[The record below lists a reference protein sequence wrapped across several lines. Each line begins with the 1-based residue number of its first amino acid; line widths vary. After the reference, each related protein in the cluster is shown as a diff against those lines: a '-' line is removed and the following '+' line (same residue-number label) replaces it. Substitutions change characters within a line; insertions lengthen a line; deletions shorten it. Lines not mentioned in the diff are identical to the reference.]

1 MTPSNTRQRAD
12 SLDITDLQSHQV
24 EDIQL
29 ELTAGSASAVD
40 ARPHIGSLTSRGRPI
55 KVTAYR
61 LMVSVAIFGFGLAK
75 YLLTGEGKAV
85 DANVL
90 DFVVAVP
97 MALLCVESQPRVK

>member
-1 MTPSNTRQRAD
+1 MTSRNTQQRAD
-12 SLDITDLQSHQV
+12 SLDITDVPSHQV
-24 EDIQL
+24 GDIEL

-40 ARPHIGSLTSRGRPI
+40 ARPHIGSLTSRGRPV

-61 LMVSVAIFGFGLAK
+61 LMVSVATFGLGLAK

-97 MALLCVESQPRVK
+97 MALFCAESQPRVK